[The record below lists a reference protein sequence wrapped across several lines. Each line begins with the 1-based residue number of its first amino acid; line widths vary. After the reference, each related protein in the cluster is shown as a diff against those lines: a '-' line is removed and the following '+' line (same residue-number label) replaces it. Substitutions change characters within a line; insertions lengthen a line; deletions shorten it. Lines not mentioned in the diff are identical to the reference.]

1 VKTSFSLKSS
11 FLRAAFVVLV
21 VSWFPGVGDAGEFK
35 LSRYIEPNQMSN
47 LLTRHVRK
55 GLIKR
60 VGLSESQ
67 LYLIRAAIDP
77 HREKILEQLTE
88 FKDVR
93 IELVE
98 AIAVH
103 PFDPDRVRTAQS
115 AASAAELELALTCG
129 VVLEDVRPILTE
141 VQLQEVAEM
150 VEEVREASEIR
161 FADFAE
167 QLANGELMGLEP
179 VAPSSRK

>member
-1 VKTSFSLKSS
+1 MNGNFGRLSICR
-11 FLRAAFVVLV
+11 RAALVVLV
-21 VSWFPGVGDAGEFK
+21 SVLISTVVVAGEFN

-47 LLTRHVRK
+47 LFTRHVRK

-67 LYLIRAAIDP
+67 LYKMRAAIDP
-77 HREKILEQLTE
+77 HRENILEQLTR

-98 AIAVH
+98 AIAAH
-103 PFDPDRVRTAQS
+103 PFDPDRVRTAQ
-115 AASAAELELALTCG
+115 AEASAAELELALTCG

-141 VQLQEVAEM
+141 VQVQEIAEM
-150 VEEVREASEIR
+150 GEEVREASEIR

-167 QLANGELMGLEP
+167 QMANGELMGLKL
-179 VAPSSRK
+179 VASSSRK

>member
-1 VKTSFSLKSS
+1 MKTSFSLGSNC
-11 FLRAAFVVLV
+11 LRAALAVLV
-21 VSWFPGVGDAGEFK
+21 VSWFPGVVDAGDFN

-47 LLTRHVRK
+47 LFTRHVRK

-77 HREKILEQLTE
+77 HREKILEQLTV
-88 FKDVR
+88 FKNVR

-98 AIAVH
+98 AIAAH
-103 PFDPDRVRTAQS
+103 PFAPDRVRMAHA

-129 VVLEDVRPILTE
+129 VVLDDVRPILTE
-141 VQLQEVAEM
+141 VQLQEIAEM
-150 VEEVREASEIR
+150 VEEVREASELR
-161 FADFAE
+161 FADFVE
-167 QLANGELMGLEP
+167 QLANGELMGLNP
-179 VAPSSRK
+179 VASSARN